1 MATPKQLV
9 QKVASLTGI
18 AVNTVIQHDRNLADA
33 GLRTIAGRG
42 RAAARVTALDAA
54 HLLIAVAGSRN
65 VKDSSL
71 VVAELGRLVARQTL
85 EVDGKAAGGTF
96 AEALAVFITVV
107 PEDVDSLTGAARGFV
122 RVSLYGPDPRAEIE
136 YQALGGGGILEFHPA
151 KSKRAKDSAEPDLE
165 FVARFT
171 QQTLTSIGILVAQ

>member
-9 QKVASLTGI
+9 QKVAALTGI

-42 RAAARVTALDAA
+42 RAAARITYLDAA

-65 VKDSSL
+65 VKDSAT
-71 VVAELGRLVARQTL
+71 VVQDLGRLVARQTL
-85 EVDGKAAGGTF
+85 EVDGTAAGGTF
-96 AEALAVFITVV
+96 AEALAIFIKVAA
-107 PEDVDSLTGAARGFV
+107 EDIDSVTGQARGSV
-122 RVSLYGPDPRAEIE
+122 RVSLYGPQPRAEID
-136 YQALGGGGILEFHPA
+136 YQALGGGVLEYHPP
-151 KSKRAKDSAEPDLE
+151 KTPRAKESAAPDLE

-171 QQTLTSIGILVAQ
+171 QHTLGSIGQLIAG